1 MVKDRERATGAGR
14 KTVGGES
21 GVGGPSVAR
30 VGREQVAMTLAA
42 RGGVLLLLKNSHR
55 HITITTCL
63 L

>member
-42 RGGVLLLLKNSHR
+42 RGGVLLLKNSHR